1 MKVGL
6 IGLKGHYGVML
17 EGLKLLEDV
26 ELVAV
31 ADNEDERLRNFP
43 SADVRK
49 YKNWRELLDRERL
62 DAVVET
68 DMDGRRAEVL
78 VECARRR
85 LPVLAEKPLAMNLE
99 QLEAVRQAVQESG
112 IRLSMLLTM
121 RFESPYRVFRDLV
134 LSGRVGKVCLAS
146 AQKSYKLGRRP
157 AWQKDRRTFSGI
169 IPFIGV
175 HALDLIRWTTG
186 EEFTE
191 VMAYHGNTGHPEAG
205 DMEDQAVL
213 SLKLSGG
220 GSADVRLDYC
230 RPRGAPTHGDD
241 RLRVAGSY
249 GVVEAMSGRV
259 VLITQEEGPREL
271 LLPEPENAFV
281 DFVESL
287 RTGRPF
293 GVPQEDA
300 FRITEVVLKARA
312 SAETGRPVRL

>member
-1 MKVGL
+1 MRFPP
-6 IGLKGHYGVML
+6 
-17 EGLKLLEDV
+17 D
-26 ELVAV
+26 AV
-31 ADNEDERLRNFP
+31 ANEVPDNTEAGGLGGNLNRP
-43 SADVRK
+43 ADVP
-49 YKNWRELLDRERL
+49 NPVSGDRLL

-175 HALDLIRWTTG
+175 IR
-186 EEFTE
+186 
-191 VMAYHGNTGHPEAG
+191 P
-205 DMEDQAVL
+205 
-213 SLKLSGG
+213 LKEKS
-220 GSADVRLDYC
+220 
-230 RPRGAPTHGDD
+230 
-241 RLRVAGSY
+241 
-249 GVVEAMSGRV
+249 
-259 VLITQEEGPREL
+259 
-271 LLPEPENAFV
+271 
-281 DFVESL
+281 
-287 RTGRPF
+287 
-293 GVPQEDA
+293 
-300 FRITEVVLKARA
+300 
-312 SAETGRPVRL
+312 